1 MEKSRYLYHQL
12 DVVVQE
18 NLREKLQN
26 TLNNNFIV
34 IIRHAKTRANE
45 RKVNKSDLIKFLKKG
60 EYRIVELN
68 IKDGNARCLIR
79 TKEVDSYEIVASVCI
94 KTGAVITCWTN
105 HIKDNHHTLDMNLYG
120 DVNEQV
126 LAF

>member
-68 IKDGNARCLIR
+68 IKASIKQRLKQTGF
-79 TKEVDSYEIVASVCI
+79 TK
-94 KTGAVITCWTN
+94 K
-105 HIKDNHHTLDMNLYG
+105 
-120 DVNEQV
+120 QV
-126 LAF
+126 KEEN